1 MMCILMTTLLYNY
14 LCHIPLF
21 AKRNVENN
29 IKYTFKLTMNNMRVE
44 KFVEKFTFFYELS
57 NTA

>member
-1 MMCILMTTLLYNY
+1 MTTLLYNY